1 MSKQTPIISMLTK
14 YLGVRRNKMW
24 LRYKEDMSPRTI
36 PKPNLPPGSNSK
48 LSGNYY
54 YTRDARR
61 EMAPPVVLAENT
73 SARLAPGVR
82 CTSLIY
88 LSAVSLLQ
96 LVIPR
101 IVSLSVS
108 GSCTNSYVL
117 ATNVLFTKAVLQCIT
132 FIHVLVNTKVNSYYS
147 TIRSIVF
154 ICKSPTKI
162 WISFE
167 TFDF

>member
-73 SARLAPGVR
+73 SARLAPGVSDSSSVES
-82 CTSLIY
+82 TQTNLPTPGFSTKWTLSTDQPY
-88 LSAVSLLQ
+88 L
-96 LVIPR
+96 R
-101 IVSLSVS
+101 
-108 GSCTNSYVL
+108 
-117 ATNVLFTKAVLQCIT
+117 K
-132 FIHVLVNTKVNSYYS
+132 
-147 TIRSIVF
+147 
-154 ICKSPTKI
+154 
-162 WISFE
+162 
-167 TFDF
+167 